1 MKSFDF
7 ALISKKQF
15 SDMLD
20 SDVFS
25 HFNTTTTI
33 FLVCQYKEYC
43 LQYNDAVKEA
53 YSNVKP
59 YAQLTSTCT
68 KSVWISLTEGP
79 ILLSLTVL
87 IVVVL

>member
-1 MKSFDF
+1 
-7 ALISKKQF
+7 
-15 SDMLD
+15 MLD

-68 KSVWISLTEGP
+68 KSV
-79 ILLSLTVL
+79 
-87 IVVVL
+87 